1 MSRILT
7 IFLLLCL
14 PVLQSCQR
22 ESSAKPL
29 VISTIKPI
37 QALVYAVAGGNGGPL
52 EIRQLL
58 PDGASPHHFAL
69 KPSDMRSL
77 ENAQIIFRIGSG
89 LETFLDKPLANL
101 PATTQVIDLSEA
113 NGVNHLYSR
122 SAHADAATPGSADTE
137 QHNRHNEDLH
147 IWLNPQNAIAMSH
160 AIDNALSAID
170 PAHAA
175 QYHTNTQ
182 QLIQQITTAD
192 AHIRQQL
199 APFSHK
205 PYLSFHDAW
214 QHFDSH
220 YGLSFAGA
228 VTLDASRLPGAR
240 HIWDI
245 RKIIE
250 EKQAVCLF
258 QEPQFSPALVKTLV
272 EGTGIKLGE
281 LDPLGMQLPLNG
293 DTYITL
299 LQTAA
304 NAFQK
309 CLEDKA
315 Q

>member
-14 PVLQSCQR
+14 PVLQSCQQQPA
-22 ESSAKPL
+22 AKPL

-37 QALVYAVAGGNGGPL
+37 QALVYAIAGGDGGPL
-52 EIRQLL
+52 EIHQLL

-69 KPSDMRSL
+69 RPSDMRSL
-77 ENAQIIFRIGSG
+77 GNARVIFRIGSG

-101 PATTQVIDLSEA
+101 PATTQVIDLSQA

-122 SAHADAATPGSADTE
+122 STHTDRADPTDTE
-137 QHNRHNEDLH
+137 QHTGHNEDLH
-147 IWLNPQNAIAMSH
+147 IWLNPQNAIAMSRE
-160 AIDNALSAID
+160 IDSALSAID

-175 QYHTNTQ
+175 QNHTNTQ
-182 QLIQQITTAD
+182 QLIQQIAATD
-192 AHIRQQL
+192 ARIRQQL
-199 APFSHK
+199 APFSHR

-240 HIWDI
+240 HVLDI

-250 EKQAVCLF
+250 KKQATCLF

-293 DTYITL
+293 GTYITL

-304 NAFQK
+304 DAFQK
-309 CLEDKA
+309 CLENGT